1 MGCAHAWCQSDAS
14 KRTSDV
20 VYYRGR
26 NFGGGGREDLVEV
39 SYGVHRVSL
48 MDSTRFYSI
57 SYMADDPEDVSY

>member
-26 NFGGGGREDLVEV
+26 NFGGGGGGIWLKYHTAFTESALWT
-39 SYGVHRVSL
+39 
-48 MDSTRFYSI
+48 TRFYSI

>member
-1 MGCAHAWCQSDAS
+1 MLLKGHLTLYIIAEE
-14 KRTSDV
+14 TLV
-20 VYYRGR
+20 V
-26 NFGGGGREDLVEV
+26 GGGDLVEV